1 MSVQVGTVWVLKS
14 NPNVTGEV
22 EDVRILNNSA
32 YVQFV
37 GDSRLIPVD
46 LLLARYAP
54 GAGRVQ
60 ASAERVIAIHDET
73 LRKL

>member
-14 NPNVTGEV
+14 NPSVTGEV

-54 GAGRVQ
+54 ARVQ
-60 ASAERVIAIHDET
+60 ASVERVMAIHDET